1 MDEKKLGLPRSILM
15 LILNDKDT
23 GAPLAFMS
31 ANILLA
37 YRTGA
42 VPGVGFKYFAGE
54 DAKTIGKDDVIAR
67 IHEAAKYVPLDRLYL
82 SPQCGFASC
91 EIGNKLTEDEQW
103 AKLALV
109 KEIAEEVWGK

>member
-31 ANILLA
+31 ANILSA

-54 DAKTIGKDDVIAR
+54 DAKT
-67 IHEAAKYVPLDRLYL
+67 
-82 SPQCGFASC
+82 
-91 EIGNKLTEDEQW
+91 
-103 AKLALV
+103 ALV
-109 KEIAEEVWGK
+109 KAAAISAANATTAENGVFSKEFAEELMQKVTVENLFIFS